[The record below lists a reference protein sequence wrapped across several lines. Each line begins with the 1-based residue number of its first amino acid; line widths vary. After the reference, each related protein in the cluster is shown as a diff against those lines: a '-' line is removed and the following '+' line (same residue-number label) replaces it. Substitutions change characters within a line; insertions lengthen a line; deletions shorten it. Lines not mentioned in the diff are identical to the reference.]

1 MDMLGSVVCPFLC
14 DSPQNRPTKAASE
27 GREDVSSVPD
37 RKLLPSC
44 HRVRLRGFPA
54 KDKSF
59 LGRSPLNH
67 AHAPPLATRGPLLP
81 PRTNCG

>member
-1 MDMLGSVVCPFLC
+1 MDMLGSAVCPFLC

-44 HRVRLRGFPA
+44 HRVRLRGFPRKISRFWA
-54 KDKSF
+54 
-59 LGRSPLNH
+59 
-67 AHAPPLATRGPLLP
+67 APP
-81 PRTNCG
+81 